1 MKLKYTSTCK
11 LFFLDSECVDDP
23 DALLEASNQMT
34 SDCAAVIGMIG
45 CDGDALDGSGRKVSD
60 VCCESCNPSAQII
73 IFLKTHYVE

>member
-1 MKLKYTSTCK
+1 
-11 LFFLDSECVDDP
+11 
-23 DALLEASNQMT
+23 MT

-73 IFLKTHYVE
+73 IFLKTHYVEWV